1 MNKKEKEVINCI
13 SAKGRTHLLI
23 GNRGFSIPL
32 FLKMCYKNINI
43 RQTGKKTMIEKIK
56 KQTVVETVMDKIRD
70 LISSGEYKVNDR
82 LPTENELAEMF
93 GLGRSSIREAIKVF
107 NYLGVLES
115 RTAKGTYVCERN
127 NITTELMKWAVLL
140 GNDDLYEM
148 VEVRASIELFAI
160 LNLTEKYKEG
170 DEKAKSYIK
179 QLDDIIIDFDKAINE
194 LSIRDIINCDYR
206 FHNIIISSHEN
217 TTFSSIFAV
226 LENFLWEEIRQT
238 YKAYSDYKKIA
249 IEHKALLDSIK
260 TGDSVQARLGLLSH
274 IDNIKAKLK
283 EASEQK

>member
-1 MNKKEKEVINCI
+1 
-13 SAKGRTHLLI
+13 
-23 GNRGFSIPL
+23 
-32 FLKMCYKNINI
+32 
-43 RQTGKKTMIEKIK
+43 MIEKIK

-140 GNDDLYEM
+140 GNDDLFEM
-148 VEVRASIELFAI
+148 VEIRGSIELYAI
-160 LNLTEKYKEG
+160 LNLTEKYKNG
-170 DEKAKSYIK
+170 DEKAKSFVK
-179 QLDDIIIDFDKAINE
+179 QLEEVIVDFDKAINE

-206 FHNIIISSHEN
+206 FHNIIISSNEN
-217 TTFSSIFAV
+217 STFSSIFSV
-226 LENFLWEEIRQT
+226 LENFLWEEIKQT
-238 YKAYSDYKKIA
+238 YKAYNDYKKIS
-249 IEHKALLDSIK
+249 IEHSDLLDSIK
-260 TGDSVQARLGLLSH
+260 TGDPAKARDGLLEH
-274 IDNIKAKLK
+274 IENIKDKLK
-283 EASEQK
+283 EAMSKE